1 MYRFFK
7 QVLVSVKKLCLSPF
21 LGEGVIAIQH
31 FLDLRVIGQTI
42 LHMQIETD
50 CRQVFVFDGFLCQ
63 CCDNTD
69 YVLIGTALHT
79 VVLESLVDFFPC
91 GRYDFFLG

>member
-7 QVLVSVKKLCLSPF
+7 QVLVSVKRLCLSPF
-21 LGEGVIAIQH
+21 LGEGVVAIQH
-31 FLDLRVIGQTI
+31 FLDLRVIGQTV

-69 YVLIGTALHT
+69 YVLMGGTIFFWVMVWIWCSSAGTIGWSA
-79 VVLESLVDFFPC
+79 
-91 GRYDFFLG
+91 